1 MKRAKYKRYITAVVL
16 FVILAIILTPLLWSI
31 SMSFDKTATTHLP
44 EFSLIPHEP
53 STFNYKAAAKMID
66 LPQYFK
72 NTVIVVVVNTFL
84 AVMFSMMCGFAFA
97 KLKFVGKKFWF
108 IFMLAVMMVPF
119 ESRLVPLFLQYRDW
133 GLLNTWWPLI
143 LGQFAYVYGTF
154 FARSYI
160 SSIPDSLAESVYI
173 DGGSE
178 WRVFFSV
185 IIPLSKPIMSRSEE
199 RRVGK
204 ECRSRWSPY
213 HVHPR
218 HFAGHLQLECLP
230 VAYGRYPGLQKADD
244 FRGRGAVQRQPERHV
259 LRPQNGGGRPQR
271 HPAGDPVPDSA
282 KAHRRQYCRNRHQTV
297 IYMGK
302 PVYIN

>member
-1 MKRAKYKRYITAVVL
+1 M
-16 FVILAIILTPLLWSI
+16 
-31 SMSFDKTATTHLP
+31 
-44 EFSLIPHEP
+44 
-53 STFNYKAAAKMID
+53 
-66 LPQYFK
+66 
-72 NTVIVVVVNTFL
+72 VVNTFL

-185 IIPLSKPIMSRSEE
+185 ILPLSKPIMSTLAILQVISNWNAYLWPMVVIRDYKKQMIS
-199 RRVGK
+199 VGVALFNANQNAM
-204 ECRSRWSPY
+204 Y
-213 HVHPR
+213 YGPR
-218 HFAGHLQLECLP
+218 MA
-230 VAYGRYPGLQKADD
+230 VAVLSAIPLVILYLILQKHIVASI
-244 FRGRGAVQRQPERHV
+244 AVTGIKQ
-259 LRPQNGGGRPQR
+259 
-271 HPAGDPVPDSA
+271 
-282 KAHRRQYCRNRHQTV
+282 
-297 IYMGK
+297 
-302 PVYIN
+302 

>member
-1 MKRAKYKRYITAVVL
+1 MKRAKNMRYVTAAVL
-16 FVILAIILTPLLWSI
+16 LVILAIIIMPLLWSV
-31 SMSFDKTATTHLP
+31 SMSFDRTATTHLP

-53 STFNYKAAAKMID
+53 SLFNYQAAAKMID

-72 NTVIVVVVNTFL
+72 NTVIIVTVNTVL
-84 AVMFSMMCGFAFA
+84 AVFFSMMCGFAFA

-119 ESRLVPLFLQYRDW
+119 ESRLMPLFLQYKSW

-178 WRVFFSV
+178 WRVFFSI
-185 IIPLSKPIMSRSEE
+185 IIPLSKPIMSTLAILQVINNWNAYLWPLVTIRDQKLQMIS
-199 RRVGK
+199 VGVAMFNANQNAT
-204 ECRSRWSPY
+204 Y
-213 HVHPR
+213 YGPR
-218 HFAGHLQLECLP
+218 MA
-230 VAYGRYPGLQKADD
+230 VAVLSAIPLVILYMFLQKHIVASI
-244 FRGRGAVQRQPERHV
+244 AVSGIKQ
-259 LRPQNGGGRPQR
+259 
-271 HPAGDPVPDSA
+271 
-282 KAHRRQYCRNRHQTV
+282 
-297 IYMGK
+297 
-302 PVYIN
+302 